1 MDPVCWLIKTQHH
14 NCAISYPCLPELQR
28 RHLTKNILINSLK
41 YLHVAQS
48 NGKAGGVCPAGF
60 KRVWMIRISSY
71 LAFKLLGYQTREREL
86 KAALALQE
94 LLGGL
99 ELQDGTSS
107 SLEGN
112 LGEM

>member
-1 MDPVCWLIKTQHH
+1 M
-14 NCAISYPCLPELQR
+14 
-28 RHLTKNILINSLK
+28 
-41 YLHVAQS
+41 
-48 NGKAGGVCPAGF
+48 CPAGF

-107 SLEGN
+107 SL
-112 LGEM
+112 